1 MEALLN
7 TLSELF
13 QAISDLLIGFFVV
26 PIIISTIHLRYFKIR
41 DAHPAGPAG
50 FQNVVESNNWAKNY
64 LGVSRLKYMIY
75 SNKNQFN
82 LVSFHLCR
90 CYHQFMH

>member
-1 MEALLN
+1 MKALPN
-7 TLSELF
+7 KLSELF

-64 LGVSRLKYMIY
+64 LGVSRYKIDD
-75 SNKNQFN
+75 SQ
-82 LVSFHLCR
+82 
-90 CYHQFMH
+90 

>member
-1 MEALLN
+1 MEPPLN
-7 TLSELF
+7 KLSELF

-26 PIIISTIHLRYFKIR
+26 PIIMSTIHLRYLKIR

-64 LGVSRLKYMIY
+64 LGVSRYKIQNY
-75 SNKNQFN
+75 Q
-82 LVSFHLCR
+82 
-90 CYHQFMH
+90 